1 MTYEPTNP
9 NYELEIQRFSLF
21 RGLPAALLASWQPRF
36 QHKSFRKRQPLTF
49 PACYPNVIFFLLS
62 GKVKISYC
70 SENGKEFTV
79 TMLSPGEVYSEHSLA
94 LATAVEETEVLYLS
108 MTDFNL
114 LMDESPELARRLIRV
129 LGQILR
135 MTNDLIMDLAFREA
149 ASRLARV
156 FWRELQRQGAWSTR
170 SSLTVSATPAGS
182 PVCGVHDDDPG
193 HYNSHTIHLTHE
205 ELASLSGTTRQ
216 TVTEILRHWERQG
229 ILVLQRGQVT
239 ILDLARLREKFA
251 E

>member
-1 MTYEPTNP
+1 MVTDRLN
-9 NYELEIQRFSLF
+9 NSCLEQIPLF
-21 RGLPAALLASWQPRF
+21 RGLPTQLMQSWEPRIKRQRF
-36 QHKSFRKRQPLTF
+36 AKRQPLHF
-49 PACYPNVIFFLLS
+49 PSSCPNVIFFVLS

-70 SENGKEFTV
+70 SEDGKEFTV
-79 TMLSPGEVYSEHSLA
+79 AMLSPGEVYSEHSLA

-108 MTDFNL
+108 MADFNL
-114 LMDESPELARRLIRV
+114 LLDESPELARRLIRL

-156 FWRELQRQGAWSTR
+156 FWRELQVERAK
-170 SSLTVSATPAGS
+170 SSLSQATASATQTDIPVHLLRGDDQEPVS
-182 PVCGVHDDDPG
+182 PP
-193 HYNSHTIHLTHE
+193 TLHLTHE

-229 ILVLQRGQVT
+229 ILSLQRGQVT
-239 ILDLARLREKFA
+239 FLDLKRLREKF
-251 E
+251 ER